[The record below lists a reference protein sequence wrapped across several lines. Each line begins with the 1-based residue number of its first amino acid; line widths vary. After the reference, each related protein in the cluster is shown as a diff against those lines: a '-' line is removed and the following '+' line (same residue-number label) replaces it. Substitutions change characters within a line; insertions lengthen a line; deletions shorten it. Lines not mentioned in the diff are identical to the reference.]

1 MNHSAAHSPD
11 PGLLDWTLP
20 DELRP
25 GNHDAAVALVDAYYA
40 ADGGHV
46 GYSGSHFD
54 VLGGGGDRGNNR
66 DRFTCTDLLAM
77 GLVSVALERHS
88 ILTLLG
94 EHKPEVMA
102 RAEPLLAALPADLD
116 LKDAG
121 DDVLATAEKLRSTLL
136 SAPGIGWLTASKLM
150 ARKRPRLIPI
160 IDSVVVQTLN
170 HPADGKFWIRL
181 REHLRTN
188 DLHARLG
195 AIRDSSNAPAETSA
209 IRIFDV
215 VVWMVGKDRRPGR

>member
-1 MNHSAAHSPD
+1 
-11 PGLLDWTLP
+11 
-20 DELRP
+20 
-25 GNHDAAVALVDAYYA
+25 
-40 ADGGHV
+40 
-46 GYSGSHFD
+46 
-54 VLGGGGDRGNNR
+54 
-66 DRFTCTDLLAM
+66 
-77 GLVSVALERHS
+77 
-88 ILTLLG
+88 
-94 EHKPEVMA
+94 
-102 RAEPLLAALPADLD
+102 
-116 LKDAG
+116 
-121 DDVLATAEKLRSTLL
+121 
-136 SAPGIGWLTASKLM
+136 M